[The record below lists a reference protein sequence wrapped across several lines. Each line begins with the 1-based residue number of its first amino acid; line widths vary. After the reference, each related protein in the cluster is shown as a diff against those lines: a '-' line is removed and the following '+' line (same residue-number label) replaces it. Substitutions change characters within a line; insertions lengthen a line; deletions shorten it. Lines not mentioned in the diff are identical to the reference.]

1 MRTAREQQR
10 AAQEQADNTQRA
22 FAAIGAQV
30 VQQATVPV
38 HGTQQQ
44 LPPPPVGVQPP
55 VLAAVQQQIQQ
66 QPPVQ
71 HAAVAAFQAVPQV
84 MPGTLYVPPTGPAE
98 VPGAN
103 TGATMSRRTRRTGG
117 NR

>member
-55 VLAAVQQQIQQ
+55 VLAAVQQQLQQ
-66 QPPVQ
+66 QPPAQ
-71 HAAVAAFQAVPQV
+71 HAAVAAFQAM
-84 MPGTLYVPPTGPAE
+84 MPGTLYVPPTGPTE

-103 TGATMSRRTRRTGG
+103 IGATMSRRSGRTGG
-117 NR
+117 RG